1 MTKKEFLL
9 LYKNRKNLKSIEEAK
24 EKLETFLDSIDYALS
39 KNKKLIFRDWIVTRK
54 VSKLAVK
61 NRLKR
66 KNIKYRE
73 MVTTQLCSYKKL
85 KIS

>member
-9 LYKNRKNLKSIEEAK
+9 LYKNRKKLKSIEEAE

-39 KNKKLIFRDWIVTRK
+39 KDRKLIFQDWIVTRK

-73 MVTTQLCSYKKL
+73 M
-85 KIS
+85 

>member
-1 MTKKEFLL
+1 MTEKEFLL
-9 LYKNRKNLKSIEEAK
+9 LYKNRKKLKSIEEAE
-24 EKLETFLDSIDYALS
+24 EKLEIFLDSIDYVLS
-39 KNKKLIFRDWIVTRK
+39 KDKKLIFQDWIVTRK

-73 MVTTQLCSYKKL
+73 K
-85 KIS
+85 

>member
-9 LYKNRKNLKSIEEAK
+9 LYKNRKKLKSIEEAE
-24 EKLETFLDSIDYALS
+24 EKLEIFLDSIDYALS
-39 KNKKLIFRDWIVTRK
+39 KDKKLIFQNWIVTRK

-73 MVTTQLCSYKKL
+73 LL
-85 KIS
+85 

>member
-9 LYKNRKNLKSIEEAK
+9 LYKNRKKLKSIEEAE
-24 EKLETFLDSIDYALS
+24 EKLEIFLDSIDYVLS
-39 KNKKLIFRDWIVTRK
+39 KDKKLIFQDWIVTRK

-73 MVTTQLCSYKKL
+73 M
-85 KIS
+85 

>member
-1 MTKKEFLL
+1 MTEKEFLL
-9 LYKNRKNLKSIEEAK
+9 LYKNRKKLKSIEEAE
-24 EKLETFLDSIDYALS
+24 EKLEIFLDSIDYALS
-39 KNKKLIFRDWIVTRK
+39 KDKKLIFQDWIVTRK

-73 MVTTQLCSYKKL
+73 LL
-85 KIS
+85 

>member
-1 MTKKEFLL
+1 MIKKEFLL
-9 LYKNRKNLKSIEEAK
+9 LYKNRKKLKFIEEAE
-24 EKLETFLDSIDYALS
+24 EKLEIFLDSIDYALS
-39 KNKKLIFRDWIVTRK
+39 KDKKLIFQDWIVTRK

-73 MVTTQLCSYKKL
+73 LL
-85 KIS
+85 

>member
-1 MTKKEFLL
+1 MTEKGFLL
-9 LYKNRKNLKSIEEAK
+9 LYKNRKKLKFIEEAE

-39 KNKKLIFRDWIVTRK
+39 KDKKLIFQDWIVTRK
-54 VSKLAVK
+54 VSKFVVK

-73 MVTTQLCSYKKL
+73 LL
-85 KIS
+85 

>member
-9 LYKNRKNLKSIEEAK
+9 LYKNKKKLKSIEEAE
-24 EKLETFLDSIDYALS
+24 EKLEIFLDSIDYALS
-39 KNKKLIFRDWIVTRK
+39 KDKKLIFQDWIVTRK

-73 MVTTQLCSYKKL
+73 LL
-85 KIS
+85 

>member
-9 LYKNRKNLKSIEEAK
+9 LYKNRKKLKSIEKVE
-24 EKLETFLDSIDYALS
+24 EKLETFLESIDYAMS
-39 KNKKLIFRDWIVTRK
+39 KDKKLIFQDWIVTRK
-54 VSKLAVK
+54 VSKLTVK

-73 MVTTQLCSYKKL
+73 K
-85 KIS
+85 

>member
-9 LYKNRKNLKSIEEAK
+9 LYKNRKKLKSIEEAE
-24 EKLETFLDSIDYALS
+24 EKLEIFLDSIDYALS
-39 KNKKLIFRDWIVTRK
+39 KDKKLIFQDWILTRK

-73 MVTTQLCSYKKL
+73 LL
-85 KIS
+85 

>member
-9 LYKNRKNLKSIEEAK
+9 LYKNRKKLKSIKEAK
-24 EKLETFLDSIDYALS
+24 EKLEAFLDSIDYALS
-39 KNKKLIFRDWIVTRK
+39 KDKKLIFQDWIVTRK

-61 NRLKR
+61 NKKKK

-73 MVTTQLCSYKKL
+73 M
-85 KIS
+85 

>member
-1 MTKKEFLL
+1 MTEKEFLL
-9 LYKNRKNLKSIEEAK
+9 LYKNRKKLKFIEEAE
-24 EKLETFLDSIDYALS
+24 EKLEIFLDSIDYALS
-39 KNKKLIFRDWIVTRK
+39 KDKKLIFRDWIVTRK

-73 MVTTQLCSYKKL
+73 M
-85 KIS
+85 

>member
-9 LYKNRKNLKSIEEAK
+9 LYKNRKKLKSIKEAK
-24 EKLETFLDSIDYALS
+24 EKLEAFLDSIDYALS
-39 KNKKLIFRDWIVTRK
+39 KDKKLIFQDWIVTRK

-73 MVTTQLCSYKKL
+73 M
-85 KIS
+85 